1 MINHHRAGQL
11 VKLPKEIKMFIA
23 IHKNRYTSL
32 YVRNF
37 LGKRVFAQNLIGEYD
52 PDRTLTMR
60 EDEIEDVG
68 NIFITKDINFLNHE
82 KELLEYTVPVILGAA
97 GARGGMM
104 PAGGG
109 SVTCGSHFDEIPEW
123 KSTETAYSERN
134 TFKNRL
140 LERIRVQADELLK
153 KSSKEKIIFN
163 LRPEVLYMNHNLE
176 INRYPGIIKKSDKYV
191 LDTKNY
197 FYIVLTNFLL
207 RANAHFGHKA
217 YLDEDKGYNEI
228 YLRVKEAAK
237 IKELKKILE
246 VNQLL

>member
-1 MINHHRAGQL
+1 
-11 VKLPKEIKMFIA
+11 MFIA

-52 PDRTLTMR
+52 PELTLYMG

-68 NIFITKDINFLNHE
+68 NIFITKDSNFYNHE
-82 KELLEYTVPVILGAA
+82 NDLLGFTVPVILGVD
-97 GARGGMM
+97 GARGGIM

-109 SVTCGSHFDEIPEW
+109 SVTCGSHHDEIPEW
-123 KSTETAYSERN
+123 NYTETAYSER
-134 TFKNRL
+134 TSFKNRL
-140 LERIRVQADELLK
+140 LERIGILSDELLK
-153 KSSKEKIIFN
+153 KSSRERIIFN
-163 LRPEVLYMNHNLE
+163 LRPEVLYKNHNLE
-176 INRYPGIIKKSDKYV
+176 INRYPGIIEPGADRYV
-191 LDTKNY
+191 LYTKNY
-197 FYIVLTNFLL
+197 FYIVLTHFLL

-228 YLRVKEAAK
+228 YLRVEEAAK
-237 IKELKKILE
+237 IKEVKHILE